1 MEDEHT
7 ASSSVGTLRGAPLHL
22 TISPPDITD
31 LTSPR
36 AASPHSSLPSPSSP
50 SGDSVSSFP
59 SVSSSFL
66 FSSGPATPP
75 QIDLDIPGHPP
86 ESESGH
92 ELIIPSLTLPSPIR
106 RATQYGKTL
115 GDVKLLV
122 LSRAGANAEEFL
134 RVLADEQCEDY
145 VDVGTWENLTDHQNS
160 RGNIHRLNI
169 STDWIEHSDRHG
181 LEKYEP
187 AKNIEVTQLPDYD
200 LDDDP
205 DELLGSILERVH
217 DPFQSMLSLVNFD
230 QPPNPL
236 LAQLLASP
244 SSPLYTALLLL
255 LPSSLTPF
263 DYQVISELSLHVP
276 LIIFPSS
283 ALDTLRLHSHP
294 RSSGTLHLSL
304 FHPDSPHAF
313 RTTLIH
319 SPETLASLR
328 LEAVDRFLR
337 WREVERGVE
346 RVLDANSGIYPSTC
360 AHLQTPRRERHA
372 WDWETHDSPHS
383 TIAGSG
389 SGAAS
394 TRGKATVKW
403 DKAHWESKWQGSL
416 STDVAKG
423 LRRRRE
429 SVRGRE
435 VRPRQ
440 MAERRSTVT
449 SPSSIRPSRP
459 SPPQRLPSALTKR
472 SSPPLRHQ
480 SPHDSSEKD
489 VLPPPSMSFDPLHL
503 PSLFAFSLS
512 LFAPLRTRF
521 FNSLPLGSRGDD
533 PNGSVGLGVGIIL
546 GAFCAGFGIGYIIAG
561 M

>member
-50 SGDSVSSFP
+50 
-59 SVSSSFL
+59 
-66 FSSGPATPP
+66 SGPATPP